1 MIIIKVTR
9 DENMANNIQIN
20 LTFWLKLLFHFY
32 FRRNLYE
39 VFIYVK
45 AESEYFVNISW
56 KVETKY

>member
-1 MIIIKVTR
+1 
-9 DENMANNIQIN
+9 MANNIQIN

-56 KVETKY
+56 KVETRY